1 MASRFLPATSVIDSL
16 IPMDTPPPSGL
27 RSRVEPSRAAEVL
40 AAVGLI
46 VWRLWDL
53 ALLGVWRD
61 WLTILAAFWLI
72 TAMTPDRPWR
82 RYLAAATVVVLMA
95 IYAVGQA
102 APLGS
107 TGAGVP

>member
-1 MASRFLPATSVIDSL
+1 MIDSL
-16 IPMDTPPPSGL
+16 IPMDSPPPSGF
-27 RSRVEPSRAAEVL
+27 RRRIEPARAAEVL

-72 TAMTPDRPWR
+72 LGIAPDRPWR
-82 RYLAAATVVVLMA
+82 RHLAAATVVVLMA
-95 IYAVGQA
+95 IYAIGQA
-102 APLGS
+102 AHLGS
-107 TGAGVP
+107 PGAAGP